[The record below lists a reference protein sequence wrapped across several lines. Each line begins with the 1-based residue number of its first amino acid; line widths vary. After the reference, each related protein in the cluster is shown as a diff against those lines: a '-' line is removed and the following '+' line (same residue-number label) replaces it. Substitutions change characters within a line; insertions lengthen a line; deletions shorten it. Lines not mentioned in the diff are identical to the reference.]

1 MDGLNVFVPAAP
13 PLSAFFRPEEQELL
27 VTQGLADVHSVA
39 MFHSLYDVG
48 DLIGRYG
55 IAKEHTMLCVCG
67 CATIADVFHV
77 SVEMCSGAFSMVYLC
92 RRKATQQIFAVKVI
106 NKMLCVK
113 KKTLRDEI
121 TVLLRVKHA
130 NIISLEEVYESEQEL
145 LLVMER
151 YASIVLR
158 AVANGSH

>member
-1 MDGLNVFVPAAP
+1 MVVFVCVVPIAP
-13 PLSAFFRPEEQELL
+13 PLSAFFRKEEDNL

-48 DLIGRYG
+48 DLIGR
-55 IAKEHTMLCVCG
+55 
-67 CATIADVFHV
+67 
-77 SVEMCSGAFSMVYLC
+77 GAFSLVYLC
-92 RRKATQQIFAVKVI
+92 RRKETQQIFAVKVI
-106 NKMLCVK
+106 SKALCVK

-130 NIISLEEVYESEQEL
+130 NIISLEEVYESDQEL

-151 YASIVLR
+151 
-158 AVANGSH
+158 